1 MSAARRKGTA
11 AETAVA
17 AYLQANGF
25 PAAERRALHGANDKG
40 DITGIPGIAVEVK
53 AVARP
58 AYQQWLREAA
68 AEAGN
73 AGVPLG
79 VVVHKPVGVGL
90 ARPGDFIAAMR
101 LADFVSLI
109 REDQP

>member
-1 MSAARRKGTA
+1 MSNRAKQRGTA

-17 AYLQANGF
+17 AYLQAHGF
-25 PAAERRALHGANDKG
+25 PAAERRALHGGNDRG

-58 AYQQWLREAA
+58 AYGEWLREAHKEA
-68 AEAGN
+68 AN

-79 VVVHKPVGVGL
+79 VVIHKPMGVGL
-90 ARPGDFIAAMR
+90 TRPGDFITAMR
-101 LADFVSLI
+101 LAHFVSLI
-109 REDQP
+109 REDQ